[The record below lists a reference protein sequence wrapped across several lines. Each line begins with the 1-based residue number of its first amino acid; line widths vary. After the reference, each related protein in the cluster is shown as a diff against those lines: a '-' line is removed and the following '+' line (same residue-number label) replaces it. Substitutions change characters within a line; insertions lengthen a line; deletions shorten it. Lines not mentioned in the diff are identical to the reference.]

1 MKKQSIFVFLIVL
14 LFQCITCFGQNSPD
28 TTRTYKVETIDG
40 NIFIG
45 EIVAE
50 DSSVLIIKT
59 DSFGE
64 VRISQSNIKTKT
76 RLGQVKKVGS
86 EFWLPNPQS
95 SRYFWAP
102 NGYGLEKGTSY
113 YQNIWVLYN
122 QVSLGLIDNFS
133 VGAGMVPLFLYGGA
147 STPIWVVPKFSFP
160 VIENKLNIGAGAFLG
175 TLVGEDT
182 GIFGLLYG
190 VTTLGSRDNNL
201 SLGLAYGFSKDRWLN
216 FPIINF
222 SCMLRAGPKG
232 YFITENYVISAE
244 GESVAL
250 ISLGGRSIIRNVGLD
265 YSLWMP
271 FSSEMD
277 SFVAMPFLVITVP
290 IGREKQ

>member
-277 SFVAMPFLVITVP
+277 SFVAMPFLGITVP